1 MHADVLKRI
10 ISFSA
15 AEGYICKGLS
25 FSPIT
30 GGDGNIEF
38 LLHLHWSGEGQE
50 GQELPE
56 EEIIRVVEEAHK
68 TLKEKSRCTGII
80 GRYYS
85 FFCIHVQFGENHI
98 T

>member
-1 MHADVLKRI
+1 M

-38 LLHLHWSGEGQE
+38 LLHLHWPGEGQE

-56 EEIIRVVEEAHK
+56 EEIMRVVEEAHK
-68 TLKEKSRCTGII
+68 TLKEKKQMYRNNRALLFLFSAFMYNVQRII
-80 GRYYS
+80 
-85 FFCIHVQFGENHI
+85 
-98 T
+98 